1 MYKRVLRS
9 AVVLV
14 AAYFFSNQL
23 IAQNLKI
30 NEIMASNQTGE
41 WDDFFEYDD
50 WIEIYNSG
58 PITNLAGYYL
68 TDDPDSLDK
77 WLIPSTN
84 LGVTA
89 ILPNN
94 HLIFWLDKDP
104 EQGEDHVD
112 FRLSG
117 DGETV
122 MLVDPDGVTIID
134 QITFPLMAD
143 DISYGRVTDGAADW
157 QYFNNVTF
165 DAPNG
170 EIAQSTQVLF
180 INEVQTNNVST
191 YDDLMGDFDQWFEI
205 YNPNNFQVNVAGYYV
220 SINGN
225 PTQFL
230 IPNTNPYRTVI
241 PANGFILI
249 WCDNE
254 PLEDS
259 NHTDFTLSTS
269 GGTIVLTGPDATTT
283 VDSYTYSAMAADA
296 SYGRSSDG
304 SPSSIIFNE
313 PTPRVSNTLILIEPA
328 LVYINEI
335 MAANQ
340 NDVEDN
346 AGEKED
352 WIEIYN
358 PNNFDVN
365 LSGYYLSDNPDNPMK
380 WQIPST
386 YPDSVTVEA
395 NSWMLFYPDE
405 DMTQGVLHA
414 SFRLSNNGEW
424 LGLYSQDGYSL
435 ADEIEWAH
443 IDPDTSYGRITDGNE
458 SWWMFTGTTPDASN
472 NEGVLNVDE
481 EEQDQFMMAFY
492 PNPANDI
499 IYFRKPTDFVLYSA
513 DGRLLKSVRNIT
525 SYDISDLSNGVYL
538 IRSGNTSEVLI
549 KN

>member
-525 SYDISDLSNGVYL
+525 SYDISDLSNGLYL